1 VPEDIPAAHLRQ
13 MAAYAEAL
21 AVIFPGHAIEAKLLY
36 TAGPVLH
43 DLPAALLAA
52 HRPILETGAAAP

>member
-1 VPEDIPAAHLRQ
+1 

-21 AVIFPGHAIEAKLLY
+21 KIIFPGRAIEAKLLY

-43 DLPAALLAA
+43 DLAPDLLERHLPASPALEQADR
-52 HRPILETGAAAP
+52 RPYMTDPDL